1 MSLFWM
7 IVQVLVLI
15 AIAPLFDG
23 IARQLRA
30 KLQSRKGPPDFFQT
44 YYDII
49 KTFKRGRTLPECS
62 HWVFRYG
69 PHMMFG
75 ACAAMLAVIPISYG
89 YGTTAAYASDI
100 FIVIYL
106 SAMYR
111 FVFGAASI
119 DSGNPFAGVGGSRE
133 QMLAVFVEPVMMA
146 SLLVVMLVAK
156 TSNLAQI
163 QDMVR
168 NGEIGYDT
176 PAFAVASIAF
186 LWAVYVESARKPF
199 DLAEAEQELQ
209 EGVLGEYAGSDFGI
223 AHAAGMLKQFAM
235 IGMFLCIFEPWG
247 FENPVLNIIVFL
259 LKAGVF
265 YVAAV
270 LIDNFG
276 PRYKLL
282 TSFKAN
288 ATAALLISFAALMLY
303 VVGA

>member
-7 IVQVLVLI
+7 LVQVLVLI

-23 IARQLRA
+23 MARKLRA
-30 KLQSRKGPPDFFQT
+30 KLQSRKGPPDFYQT

-49 KTFKRGRTLPECS
+49 KTFKRGRTIPECS

-69 PHMMFG
+69 PYTMF
-75 ACAAMLAVIPISYG
+75 AASAAMLAVIPISYG
-89 YGTTAAYASDI
+89 SDTLAAYASDV
-100 FIVIYL
+100 FVVIYL
-106 SAMYR
+106 GAMYR
-111 FVFGAASI
+111 FIFGAASI

-133 QMLAVFVEPVMMA
+133 QMLAVFVEPVMMTA
-146 SLLVVMLVAK
+146 LLVVMLVAK

-163 QDMVR
+163 QEMVR
-168 NGEIGYDT
+168 HGEIGYDT

-186 LWAVYVESARKPF
+186 LWAVIVESARKPY

-209 EGVLGEYAGSDFGI
+209 EGVLGEYSGLDFGL
-223 AHAAGMLKQFAM
+223 AQAAGILKQFAM
-235 IGMFLCIFEPWG
+235 IGMFLAVFEPWG
-247 FENPVLNIIVFL
+247 FDNPILNIIVFVI
-259 LKAGVF
+259 KAGVF

-270 LIDNFG
+270 FIDNFG

-288 ATAALLISFAALMLY
+288 ATAAFLISFAALMLY
-303 VVGA
+303 VIGA